1 MMGDSPLKK
10 NPGVPQMG
18 TPSLPDAIFAL
29 AMKHG
34 LTADTH
40 PMQSPFKGALGTK
53 YKYVSQIIGPEAH
66 VLVGFL
72 HETMTV
78 KVTVS
83 QAQVLARLDAYL
95 NRHPPPQ
102 ETA

>member
-1 MMGDSPLKK
+1 ME
-10 NPGVPQMG
+10 
-18 TPSLPDAIFAL
+18 TPSLPDAMFRL

-34 LTADTH
+34 LLCDTH
-40 PMQSPFKGALGTK
+40 PMHNPFKGTGK
-53 YKYVSQIIGPEAH
+53 DYRYVSQIIGPEAH

-78 KVTVS
+78 KISVS

-95 NRHPPPQ
+95 TLHPPPQ